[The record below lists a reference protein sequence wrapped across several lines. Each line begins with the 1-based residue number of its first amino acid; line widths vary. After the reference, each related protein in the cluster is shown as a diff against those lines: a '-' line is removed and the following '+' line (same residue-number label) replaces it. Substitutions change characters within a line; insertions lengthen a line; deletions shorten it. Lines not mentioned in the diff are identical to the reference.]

1 MSGRAMLTPRLS
13 KLGRVALV
21 TGASDGIG
29 RATAEA
35 LAREGFDLIV
45 TARREPALQALA
57 ERLRRDTGVSVDVV
71 PADLASAAGV
81 DTLLSAL
88 STRDVGV
95 AVLAAGF
102 GSAGAFA
109 KGDIATEQTMLAL
122 NCGAVL
128 TLTHALSAR
137 MIARGAGQIVLFGSI
152 VGFQGN
158 GGSAHYSA
166 TKAWVQT
173 LAEGLAIELRPQGVH
188 VLSVAPG
195 PVATGFGA
203 RAGMKMGNAETPETI
218 ATGVVR
224 ALGRSGTIRPGR
236 LSKLLGWSLATT
248 PRFLRVKIMTGI
260 ITGMA
265 AGAGAKGDA
274 HAG

>member
-137 MIARGAGQIVLFGSI
+137 MIA
-152 VGFQGN
+152 
-158 GGSAHYSA
+158 
-166 TKAWVQT
+166 
-173 LAEGLAIELRPQGVH
+173 
-188 VLSVAPG
+188 
-195 PVATGFGA
+195 
-203 RAGMKMGNAETPETI
+203 
-218 ATGVVR
+218 
-224 ALGRSGTIRPGR
+224 
-236 LSKLLGWSLATT
+236 
-248 PRFLRVKIMTGI
+248 
-260 ITGMA
+260 
-265 AGAGAKGDA
+265 
-274 HAG
+274 